1 MNTGI
6 YKFVLVLHILVAI
19 IGFGTVFLNGL
30 YGRQA
35 SSRRGPEGLA
45 VFQATLQV
53 GKVAEYFIYA
63 VFVTGFLLV
72 PLSDDAIEFGDTWV
86 SLSMGLYIVAL
97 AFSHLLHQPNLR
109 RMEVLMTELAAM
121 GPPPGAGG
129 PPPGSGAGGPGPES
143 APRTDLPPVVVR
155 AGRPPGHGAGRAGA
169 AGRALRR
176 HPQRPH
182 DRGPLPH
189 DLEALTQPCR
199 RGLAA

>member
-72 PLSDDAIEFGDTWV
+72 PLSDEAIEFGDTWV

-129 PPPGSGAGGPGPES
+129 PPPGSGAGGAGTGERSADGPPTGGGPGG
-143 APRTDLPPVVVR
+143 PPPQVTELAERGQR
-155 AGRPPGHGAGRAGA
+155 AGLYGAT
-169 AGRALRR
+169 LNVLMIVVLFLMIWK
-176 HPQRPH
+176 P
-182 DRGPLPH
+182 
-189 DLEALTQPCR
+189 
-199 RGLAA
+199 